1 MNIKD
6 AMHHT
11 VHDYQGGSESLG
23 PRMGIVP
30 AVLRNKVNPNSTSHH
45 LTLIEADKMMTM
57 TGDLRILEVLAQ
69 NHGYVLV
76 PVAFDAP
83 ASDSAILELVTKVWR
98 HNGNVGKAVDDA
110 FADGR
115 ITKRELSAI
124 EKTIYDL
131 DSTLHAMLARIA
143 EIAQ

>member
-23 PRMGIVP
+23 PRMGIIT

-57 TGDLRILEVLAQ
+57 TGDLRILDALAR
-69 NHGYVLV
+69 NHNHVIV
-76 PVAFDAP
+76 PVVPDDSV
-83 ASDSAILELVTKVWR
+83 SDMAILELVTSVWR
-98 HNGNVGKAVDDA
+98 RNGDVGKSVDDA
-110 FADGR
+110 LADGR
-115 ITKRELSAI
+115 ITKRELEDIKQSIHRVEQAMH
-124 EKTIYDL
+124 T
-131 DSTLHAMLARIA
+131 MLARIQQIA
-143 EIAQ
+143 E